1 MCGEGWGVRGK
12 EIQDSGS
19 RAGEGALELYTSVK
33 LGNMRRIEV
42 DELCSSHS
50 HQPAKDSLGY

>member
-1 MCGEGWGVRGK
+1 MCGERWAVRGK

-33 LGNMRRIEV
+33 LGNMRSIEV
-42 DELCSSHS
+42 DGELCSGHS
-50 HQPAKDSLGY
+50 H